1 MSERSGPRAL
11 RSCVLGR
18 LSLANKCLLLFG
30 AALVLIIVAAL
41 ALPWWMMNAG
51 VDRAELQLARRLA
64 ENWVDAARRAAAD
77 NVPPETSRSA
87 DEELLVLRAGLRL
100 FDGAANQSTLRV
112 LDQSQIAE
120 VRARDAFVAPAWGA
134 LGERTAGVDAPPSRD
149 VYTATTWRISVRE
162 YRVAIPV
169 RAFRAPPP
177 PSREG
182 DVPANPVP
190 TDAIDPNADDPTIA
204 GLVVLE
210 RTSPEAAGQV
220 WANTASG
227 ASAGLGALALAL
239 LVFYFITSRIILQPV
254 RELRSTAEQ
263 VREGNL
269 RIRSEIHT
277 RDEFEDLADA
287 FNEMLGEVQLQQERL
302 RSLNATLDDKV
313 NQLHERNLALYEAAK
328 LKGEFLANV
337 THELRTPLNSIL
349 GFAELLDE
357 LVQRDADAMG
367 PAAADDVRINKR
379 RRYVENIISSG
390 RSLLELINGLLEM
403 AKVEAGKME
412 LNVQRLD
419 VRGACENLAAL
430 VKPMA
435 DKRRVE
441 LRVELVGD
449 LPMIYTDPRKL
460 QQIVFNLLSNAIKFT
475 ADAAEAEREHAVLRG
490 VEPDA
495 ITSESGSEPLPAERA
510 AVVTLRAD
518 HLIPRSA
525 DPAPGE
531 EFVRISVLDTGP
543 GISAEDQKR
552 IFEKFTQLNT
562 GYERKQSGTGLGL
575 AIVRELTTML
585 QGEVQVHSELGRGS
599 MFSIILPVRLDPARS
614 LIAARVDPAADTSA
628 GLSPNAAGSA

>member
-1 MSERSGPRAL
+1 
-11 RSCVLGR
+11 VLGR

-41 ALPWWMMNAG
+41 AVPWWMMNAG
-51 VDRAELQLARRLA
+51 IDRAEVQLARRLA
-64 ENWVDAARRAAAD
+64 ENWVDVARRAAAD
-77 NVPPETSRSA
+77 GLADEASRSA
-87 DEELLVLRAGLRL
+87 DEELLVLRSGLRL
-100 FDGAANQSTLRV
+100 FDGVANQSMLRV
-112 LDQSQIAE
+112 LDQSQIAD
-120 VRARDAFVAPAWGA
+120 VRGRDPFVAQAWAA
-134 LGERTAGVDAPPSRD
+134 LGERTAGQDPVPADGSFTD
-149 VYTATTWRISVRE
+149 VTWRLSVRE

-169 RAFRAPPP
+169 RAFRAATVAARDGEPRPLRSAADP
-177 PSREG
+177 GE
-182 DVPANPVP
+182 PV
-190 TDAIDPNADDPTIA
+190 DDDPTVA

-367 PAAADDVRINKR
+367 PAAADDMRINKR

-449 LPMIYTDPRKL
+449 LPVIYTDPRKL

-490 VEPDA
+490 VEPEALAEVPDGQA
-495 ITSESGSEPLPAERA
+495 HLPAERS

-543 GISAEDQKR
+543 GISPEDQKR

-585 QGEVQVHSELGRGS
+585 QGEVQVHSEVGRGS
-599 MFSIILPVRLDPARS
+599 MFSVILPVRLDPTRG
-614 LIAARVDPAADTSA
+614 LVGARVDAAADPGAASTL
-628 GLSPNAAGSA
+628 GAAGSS